1 MVLLFELCRWDVA
14 DRLEQAPV
22 VEPVDPFERRE
33 LDVIEVLPQ
42 LGRTQRQPGVS
53 CSPSPLRGDSRGMT
67 TEPQMEYLDALAH
80 LRTPDESPWTDR
92 RHKVESEADS
102 RSAFECDRDRLIHSE
117 HRRRLQHK
125 TQVLIVTESDL
136 CSTRLLRPVQT
147 AQVGRSLACS
157 LGLNGAFAEAIVPG
171 ARRRLHSL
179 RPPGRGDPEQAVR
192 GAWGLGFKFT
202 QSGFERE

>member
-157 LGLNGAFAEAIVPG
+157 LGLNGAFAEAILPG

-192 GAWGLGFKFT
+192 RAWGLGFKL
-202 QSGFERE
+202 SLIHI